1 MRLTALFFSCA
12 LLASCSP
19 DAPVDDA
26 GTPAKPQ
33 VNTPQGTPSA
43 ELTEAQEDFLSLD
56 FDGRWGWYRR
66 EVREAEDEA
75 RWAAWLMEQGET
87 KFVEWLAL
95 CRPERWHIYGGA
107 LARAEDERW
116 LQLAAWTLGSTV
128 ATDAAAARTALL
140 ARPGLTLDWLENH
153 LSELSPTELA
163 LREELVAL
171 APERE
176 DATGYPAPLG
186 EGTVYLGLLREA
198 REVREGTATSA
209 PVEEQRTRGDATRG
223 VHALRFSKRRS
234 PQVLDALADVARHPD
249 ATLAMAVAKA
259 SLDLESNEVPTVS
272 LLTVM
277 RDRERPIA
285 LREAALEA
293 IAHGPRYAAYVEFC
307 KLALSPRNPLWPAAV
322 RQLGRMGD
330 GLAAG
335 FLAQLTD
342 EELDETQ
349 RPLRD
354 EALAAIAARGEL
366 DEAAFVAQLTD
377 YMELLTYADLAGGL
391 IRDQAIQ
398 ILAAELRDRLHN
410 YELKYKLKEVMVQYE
425 APERLATSL
434 DAELWTARLHEH
446 CTDAISY

>member
-19 DAPVDDA
+19 DAPVDEA
-26 GTPAKPQ
+26 GSPAKPQ
-33 VNTPQGTPSA
+33 VKATQETPSA
-43 ELTEAQEDFLSLD
+43 ALTEAQENFLSLD

-66 EVREAEDEA
+66 EVREADAEA

-95 CRPERWHIYGGA
+95 CRPERWHIYGSA

-116 LQLAAWTLGSTV
+116 LQLAAWTLDSTV
-128 ATDAAAARTALL
+128 QADAAAARAALL
-140 ARPGLTLDWLENH
+140 ARPGLTLDWLEQH
-153 LSELSPTELA
+153 LGELSPSEAA

-171 APERE
+171 APEGE

-209 PVEEQRTRGDATRG
+209 PIEEQPTRGDATRG
-223 VHALRFSKRRS
+223 VLALRFSKRRS
-234 PQVLDALADVARHPD
+234 PQILDALAEVARHPD
-249 ATLAMAVAKA
+249 ATLAMAVAQT
-259 SLDLESNEVPTVS
+259 SLDLDPNEVPTVS
-272 LLTVM
+272 LIIVM
-277 RDRERPIA
+277 RDKERPMA

-293 IAHGPRYAAYVEFC
+293 VAHGPRYAAYVEFC

-330 GLAAG
+330 ALAAS
-335 FLAQLTD
+335 FLSELTD

-354 EALAAIAARGEL
+354 AALAAIAARGPL
-366 DEAAFVAQLTD
+366 DEEAFLAQLTD
-377 YMELLTYADLAGGL
+377 YMELLTYADLSGGL
-391 IRDQAIQ
+391 IRDKAIQ
-398 ILAAELRDRLHN
+398 DLAAELRDRLHS
-410 YELKYKLKEVMVQYE
+410 YDLKYKLKEVMVQYE
-425 APERLATSL
+425 APERLAVDL
-434 DAELWTARLHEH
+434 DADLWTARLREH
-446 CTDAISY
+446 CADAISY